1 MEKKKRGFLDGK
13 TAMLLTLLG
22 LLVVSGYI
30 NYRKAATEPIGGE
43 VSVVRIE
50 GERPTTQPSPTPA
63 AQDTFAAYQQE
74 RASARAQ
81 ELSMLEEIIADESAG
96 AETIA
101 QAQAQK
107 LALVQSMETETS
119 LEALLRA
126 RGFESALVSAKPGSV
141 TVVVGGGT
149 LSDAQAVQI
158 LDIAVDETQQA
169 AEDIKII
176 QTK

>member
-1 MEKKKRGFLDGK
+1 MEKKKKGFLDGK
-13 TAMLLTLLG
+13 TTMLLTLLG
-22 LLVVSGYI
+22 LLVVSGYV
-30 NYRKAATEPIGGE
+30 NYRKTATEPIGGE

-50 GERPTTQPSPTPA
+50 GERPTAQPSPTPE
-63 AQDTFAAYQQE
+63 AQDTFSAYQQE

-96 AETIA
+96 AETVA

-107 LALVQSMETETS
+107 LALVQAMETETS
-119 LEALLRA
+119 LETLLKA

-141 TVVVGGGT
+141 TVVVGGGA

-158 LDIAVDETQQA
+158 LDIAVDETQQE

>member
-63 AQDTFAAYQQE
+63 VQDTFAAYQQE

-119 LEALLRA
+119 LEALLKA
-126 RGFESALVSAKPGSV
+126 RGFESTLVSAKPGSV

-158 LDIAVDETQQA
+158 LDITVDETQQA

>member
-1 MEKKKRGFLDGK
+1 MEKKKRGFFDGK

-50 GERPTTQPSPTPA
+50 GERPTAQPSPTPA
-63 AQDTFAAYQQE
+63 AQDTFAAYRQE

-96 AETIA
+96 TETIA

-158 LDIAVDETQQA
+158 LDITVDETQQA